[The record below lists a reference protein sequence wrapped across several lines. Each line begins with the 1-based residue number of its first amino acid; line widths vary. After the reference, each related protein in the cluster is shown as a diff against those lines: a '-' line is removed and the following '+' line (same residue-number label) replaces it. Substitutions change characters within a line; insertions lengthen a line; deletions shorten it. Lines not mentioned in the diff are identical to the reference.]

1 MRQGKVFLNQIF
13 AGTLTET
20 PGKGY
25 SFVYDDVFFVDKTL
39 PAISLTLPKS
49 QKEYYSKTLFS
60 FFANM
65 LSEGY
70 NRQLQAKLH
79 HVDVEDDFGILL
91 ATAYCDTPG
100 AVTIKKDLNEQDGKK
115 KFA

>member
-1 MRQGKVFLNQIF
+1 MRQGKVYLNHIF

-20 PGKGY
+20 PGEGY
-25 SFVYDDVFFVDKTL
+25 TLIYDDVYYADKTL
-39 PAISLTLPKS
+39 PAISLTLPKN
-49 QKEYYSKTLFS
+49 QKEYHSKTLFP

-70 NRQLQAKLH
+70 NRQFQAKLH

-100 AVTIKKDLNEQDGKK
+100 AVTIRRYSNE
-115 KFA
+115 

>member
-1 MRQGKVFLNQIF
+1 MRQGKVFLNHIL
-13 AGTLTET
+13 AGTLMET
-20 PGKGY
+20 PGEGY
-25 SFVYDDVFFVDKTL
+25 SFIYDDIFLADKTL
-39 PAISLTLPKS
+39 PAISLTLPKC
-49 QKEYYSKTLFS
+49 QKEYHSKTLFS

-79 HVDVEDDFGILL
+79 HIDVEDDFGILL

-100 AVTIKKDLNEQDGKK
+100 AVTIKRTNE
-115 KFA
+115 

>member
-1 MRQGKVFLNQIF
+1 MRQGKVFLNDIY
-13 AGTLTET
+13 AGLLKEE

-25 SFVYDDVFFVDKTL
+25 TFVYDELFFSNNSL

-49 QKEYYSKTLFS
+49 QKEYHSKILFP

-70 NRQLQAKLH
+70 NRRLQANLH
-79 HVDVEDDFGILL
+79 HIDISDDFGILL
-91 ATAYCDTPG
+91 ATSYCDTPG
-100 AVTIKKDLNEQDGKK
+100 AVTIKKIQDE
-115 KFA
+115 

>member
-1 MRQGKVFLNQIF
+1 MRQGKVYLNKIF

-20 PGKGY
+20 PGEGY
-25 SFVYDDVFFVDKTL
+25 TFVYDDVFYADNAL

-49 QKEYYSKTLFS
+49 QKEYHSKNLFP

-79 HVDVEDDFGILL
+79 QIDIEDDFGILL
-91 ATAYCDTPG
+91 STAYCDTPG
-100 AVTIKKDLNEQDGKK
+100 AVTIKKD
-115 KFA
+115 